1 MEVHH
6 HSHTPDPVL
15 HRGRK
20 KWTHYFWEFLMLFL
34 AVFCGFLAEY
44 YLEHTIEHNRERQF
58 INSLVRDIVAD
69 TIQLSNIKGFRFDR
83 LRKID
88 SVSRVLSNNPAGS
101 IDVHSL
107 RLFHDLRGHVSF
119 YQNSGTLDQLKNA
132 GGLRLI
138 RKRSVVDSIQAYDQ
152 QIRRM
157 FLRDNFEIEEMRY
170 TLRLAYKLIDGVLLT
185 NLYMDTAYFSNDLVK
200 PAISK
205 TVNINSEYLGEYLN
219 SLASFRFVVINNTS
233 LQQMITKKAE
243 NLLTVIKAEY
253 GLK

>member
-132 GGLRLI
+132 GGLRLKKKCG
-138 RKRSVVDSIQAYDQ
+138 RFDP
-152 QIRRM
+152 
-157 FLRDNFEIEEMRY
+157 
-170 TLRLAYKLIDGVLLT
+170 GV
-185 NLYMDTAYFSNDLVK
+185 
-200 PAISK
+200 
-205 TVNINSEYLGEYLN
+205 
-219 SLASFRFVVINNTS
+219 
-233 LQQMITKKAE
+233 
-243 NLLTVIKAEY
+243 
-253 GLK
+253 

>member
-1 MEVHH
+1 
-6 HSHTPDPVL
+6 
-15 HRGRK
+15 
-20 KWTHYFWEFLMLFL
+20 
-34 AVFCGFLAEY
+34 
-44 YLEHTIEHNRERQF
+44 
-58 INSLVRDIVAD
+58 VAD